1 MYVASST
8 LNLVHQGTERNFD
21 ATLKA
26 ENYHSYCIKYGGY
39 KIVPA
44 LESSLPGL
52 DALEIEYTARLTE
65 EL

>member
-1 MYVASST
+1 
-8 LNLVHQGTERNFD
+8 LD

-26 ENYHSYCIKYGGY
+26 ANCHSYGIKYGGD

-52 DALEIEYTARLTE
+52 DALEIEYTVRLTE